1 MAFDS
6 VFNGDPRTAGVSSS
20 GKATNGIDISSGKV
34 YFKDDA
40 VGGWQPTAGG
50 GPVTSD
56 TVTNESGV
64 SGATVTDA
72 LNALNTGGSNPI
84 KTVTVTLTAADVIAV
99 AAGTP
104 FLIQAAPGDPTLGY
118 IAQTA
123 VFAYD
128 YNGEAFSSDS
138 NQLDIGYG
146 TGGVVQSG
154 HTVGFTF
161 NTDGFL
167 SLTQSSFQQAFGLSQ
182 NFVNSWVVNQDL
194 YFVSNSGSGLTGGTG
209 ATLKITVTYIIA
221 PL

>member
-6 VFNGDPRTAGVSSS
+6 VFNGDPTTPNVTSS
-20 GKATNGIDISSGKV
+20 GKATFGIDLASGQL
-34 YFKDDA
+34 YFKDDSVA
-40 VGGWQPTAGG
+40 GWQKTAGG
-50 GPVTSD
+50 SATSD
-56 TVTNESGV
+56 QIANESVV

-84 KTVTVTLTAADVIAV
+84 KTVTVTLTAAEVIAV

-118 IAQTA
+118 IVQTA

-128 YNGEAFSSDS
+128 YNGEAFSSDM

-146 TGGVVQSG
+146 AGGVVQSG
-154 HTVGFTF
+154 HTVGFAF

-167 SLTQSSFQQAFGLSQ
+167 SLTQSNFQQAFGLSQ
-182 NFVNSWVVNQDL
+182 NFINSWVVNQDL